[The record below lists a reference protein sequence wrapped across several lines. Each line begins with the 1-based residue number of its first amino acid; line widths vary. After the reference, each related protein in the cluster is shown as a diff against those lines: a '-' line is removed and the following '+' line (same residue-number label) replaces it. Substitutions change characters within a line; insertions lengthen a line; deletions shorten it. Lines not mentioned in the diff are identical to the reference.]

1 MGYLGNG
8 LTITGTQNSKRI
20 VVDATPNQTISTVT
34 GGYLTGQ
41 LDVYRNG
48 VKLVD
53 TQDYTASDGASVTFL
68 NAVSEGDE
76 LEFVVFENF
85 DVANALSKSGGSLNG
100 DLVVT
105 GIATFNSDVSIG
117 GTLTY
122 EDVTNIDS
130 VGLITARSGVEIGT
144 PGIAATLTAAGG
156 AVFTGV
162 VTASSY
168 RGDGSQLS
176 GVDSSNLV
184 DSGDTNRVAANTSGV
199 VITGIAT
206 ATEFLHVLGAAGASG
221 KGIEA
226 RSNSTQA
233 TDTNKAIRVR
243 NNSDTDTFSL
253 SYRGAAT
260 FGGDLT
266 IPDYIV
272 HSGDSNTKFGFESAD
287 TFTVETGGSER
298 LRVNSSGLVGVNTDS
313 PGRQLTVSGGA
324 AEGVIQ
330 ITNNTSGGSQANG
343 FELLHFTSGETQ
355 LLNRENADMRFDTN
369 NTERLRITA
378 AGLVRVPDSG
388 KLTLGASDDLE
399 IYHDGSASYIHD
411 NGTGDLN
418 ICMESGSK
426 LVIQSGTGGNHIAE
440 FNHEG
445 AAELFHNGTMKFETN
460 SSGVVIHEDTDKTIR
475 FTGGIGEIGNVT
487 GFQAVNSA
495 GSAIVDFGMRGT
507 TIRFATGNA
516 ERLRIG
522 DSGQIGIGGANY
534 GNSGQV
540 LTSGGSSG
548 AVSWA
553 DAAAGV
559 TTHVGTAS
567 GIVTSVFLGDAT
579 DHKVTVTGFVT
590 FTATQAGT
598 EGESHTIRIVNS
610 GIATVGFST
619 YFLFPSGAAPVLPTA
634 DGAVSLISFTVHDSV
649 GAGCTQLL
657 AGASLNFS

>member
-85 DVANALSKSGGSLNG
+85 DVANALAKEGGTVNGSLLVSTASTFSS
-100 DLVVT
+100 DLTVDGNVT
-105 GIATFNSDVSIG
+105 IG

-130 VGLITARSGVEIGT
+130 VGIITARSFVS
-144 PGIAATLTAAGG
+144 IADSI
-156 AVFTGV
+156 VHTG
-162 VTASSY
+162 
-168 RGDGSQLS
+168 DE
-176 GVDSSNLV
+176 
-184 DSGDTNRVAANTSGV
+184 NTS
-199 VITGIAT
+199 
-206 ATEFLHVLGAAGASG
+206 
-221 KGIEA
+221 
-226 RSNSTQA
+226 
-233 TDTNKAIRVR
+233 IR
-243 NNSDTDTFSL
+243 FP
-253 SYRGAAT
+253 A
-260 FGGDLT
+260 
-266 IPDYIV
+266 
-272 HSGDSNTKFGFESAD
+272 AD
-287 TFTVETGGSER
+287 TFTVETAGSER
-298 LRVNSSGLVGVNTDS
+298 VRVDSSGRVGVGTNNPLDELHVNSSSANVNLRLTRDLNTGARITGSDGASPAFIVETIASGTATERLHINSDGEVGIGTNNPTETLTLNHDNGASIGLEFSGTEHGTINVNSAAMYVRAGTGKHLILGSDGTEKLRITSGGLVGINTNTAE
-313 PGRQLTVSGGA
+313 RNLVVSGGA
-324 AEGVIQ
+324 SEGVIQ
-330 ITNNTSGGSQANG
+330 ITNNTSGSSQANG
-343 FELLHFTSGETQ
+343 FELIHFTSGETQ
-355 LLNRENADMRFDTN
+355 LLNRENNAMRFDTN

-378 AGLVRVPDSG
+378 AGDVGIGTATVRNGLKLDVEGAIGATAGSTANVSFANFDDPNSGMYFPTADQVGLVAGGSRKLLVGSTG
-388 KLTLGASDDLE
+388 LTL
-399 IYHDGSASYIHD
+399 
-411 NGTGDLN
+411 NNGDLTLN
-418 ICMESGSK
+418 NNDI
-426 LVIQSGTGGNHIAE
+426 LGTGGINITGIVTATSYR
-440 FNHEG
+440 G
-445 AAELFHNGTMKFETN
+445 DGSQL
-460 SSGVVIHEDTDKTIR
+460 SGV
-475 FTGGIGEIGNVT
+475 
-487 GFQAVNSA
+487 S
-495 GSAIVDFGMRGT
+495 
-507 TIRFATGNA
+507 
-516 ERLRIG
+516 
-522 DSGQIGIGGANY
+522 
-534 GNSGQV
+534 
-540 LTSGGSSG
+540 
-548 AVSWA
+548 
-553 DAAAGV
+553 AGV

-657 AGASLNFS
+657 AGASVNFS